1 MRIKPLLHRL
11 LRRLGDL
18 SLSRKIYLIIYL
30 ASLTVFLGMGVVI
43 YEISTTSASK
53 AMLSDGT
60 DYCGFGTRI
69 AENACS
75 YLKGVTDYYSTDSM
89 VQYLLSPSRPT
100 GASEALSPQFAS
112 FLQPRKY
119 IVSVLFF
126 DTEGSPVQYMSI
138 DGSSDPY
145 SQGDRPAFR
154 QLMQGSDYVWEFID
168 TDGGLLRRDN
178 TPKLSLWRLVRST
191 SSRKIIGAVCVS
203 IDSRLLLRYE
213 IPYTRPYYREFSILD
228 SETGRI
234 ASDYTGNISGDTAA
248 QALLGNLPAGTKQG
262 HFSAILNGQSCT
274 VFFQQI
280 STTPLYVLYVTF
292 ASYNAHYFQGIR
304 YTIAIAA
311 AIYLL
316 LLLPI
321 FTVFTH
327 WLTKPLNK
335 FMNSMDRFSD
345 GDFSIRLSFQTNDE
359 IGRLGKAFNQ
369 MVEKN
374 QKLIEQTYIA
384 QIKAKE
390 ADLLLLQAQINPH
403 FIYNLINSIQ
413 WSALRHGAQDIADTA
428 YYLGQI
434 LRLSLNR
441 GSSMIAVSRE
451 CELINCYLILQKAR
465 YRDRV
470 RFTLMCEEAAKDII
484 IPKLIIQP
492 LVENSVVHGAEPSLK
507 ETSIQVHITLQG
519 PNLVI
524 LVKDDGVG
532 IPPEILDQLPDRYA
546 PPESSPGNGFAIKNI
561 FDRLKLLYN
570 DQFSYHIDSMLG
582 RGTSIQ
588 ITLPATVSPPAGEE

>member
-1 MRIKPLLHRL
+1 MHITSLLHRL
-11 LRRLGDL
+11 LRRLSNL
-18 SLSRKIYLIIYL
+18 SLSKKISLIIYL
-30 ASLTVFLGMGVVI
+30 ASLTVFLGMGIVI
-43 YEISTTSASK
+43 YEISTASASK

-60 DYCGFGTRI
+60 DYCSFGVRI
-69 AENACS
+69 AESACA
-75 YLKGVTDYYSTDSM
+75 YLKGVADSYSTDSV
-89 VQYLLSPSRPT
+89 VQYMLSPSRSANTAAPP
-100 GASEALSPQFAS
+100 SVQSAS
-112 FLQPRKY
+112 FLQARKY
-119 IVSVLFF
+119 IVAVLLF
-126 DTEGSPVQYMSI
+126 DTKGVPVQYMAI
-138 DGSSDPY
+138 DSSANPC
-145 SQGDRPAFR
+145 SQADRPAFR
-154 QLMQGSDYVWEFID
+154 QLMLGTDYMWEFID
-168 TDGGLLRRDN
+168 TDGGLFQRDN
-178 TPKLSLWRLVRST
+178 TPKLALWRIVRSV
-191 SSRKIIGAVCVS
+191 SSRQIIGAVCVS

-228 SETGRI
+228 SDTGRI
-234 ASDYTGNISGDTAA
+234 ASDYTGNISSEAEGRT
-248 QALLGNLPAGTKQG
+248 LLENIPAGVKQG
-262 HFSAILNGQSCT
+262 HFPAFLGGQSCT

-280 STTPLYVLYVTF
+280 STTPLYVFYTTF
-292 ASYNAHYFQGIR
+292 ASYGARYFQGIR

-335 FMNSMDRFSD
+335 FMHSMDRFSE

-374 QKLIEQTYIA
+374 RKLIEQTYIA

-413 WSALRHGAQDIADTA
+413 WSALRHGQQDIADTA

-441 GSSMIAVSRE
+441 GSSMIEVSRE
-451 CELINCYLILQKAR
+451 CELIHCYLILQKAR

-470 RFTLMCEEAAKDII
+470 RFTLVCEEAARDIS

-507 ETSIQVHITLQG
+507 ETSIQVHITVQEQT
-519 PNLVI
+519 LVI
-524 LVKDDGVG
+524 LVEDDGVG
-532 IPPEILDQLPDRYA
+532 IPPEILEQLPDRYE
-546 PPESSPGNGFAIKNI
+546 PPESSPGNGFAIKNV
-561 FDRLKLLYN
+561 FDRLSLLYG
-570 DQFSYHIDSMLG
+570 DRFSYRIDSALG
-582 RGTSIQ
+582 RGTSVQ
-588 ITLPATVSPPAGEE
+588 ITLPIAASPAVGEE